1 MTVER
6 HCAIRS
12 SFLDGA
18 QRRTRNP
25 DTGTVRVSGFRVRA
39 FSAPRNDH
47 VFNCQTAWASIIAR
61 IFSGAGYAVTSF
73 VPRKHE
79 GDGAPGGATIVR
91 SGPCKAR
98 PGAVR
103 KTPRWRAMRR
113 PRLPLL
119 PPWLRVLGEAHGG
132 RSAPESQAPGGGL
145 IVAAGRSSR
154 HRPGAGETSS
164 PGRGR
169 RIRSHPHDAS

>member
-1 MTVER
+1 MAGTSPAMTVER

-18 QRRTRNP
+18 QR
-25 DTGTVRVSGFRVRA
+25 A
-39 FSAPRNDH
+39 LSAPRNDH

-73 VPRKHE
+73 VPRKRE

-91 SGPCKAR
+91 FVPRSLSRDA
-98 PGAVR
+98 GAS
-103 KTPRWRAMRR
+103 WRAIAASSLLRR
-113 PRLPLL
+113 AALCENRPLL
-119 PPWLRVLGEAHGG
+119 PPWLRVFGEAHGG
-132 RSAPESQAPGGGL
+132 RAAPESQAPGGRL

-154 HRPGAGETSS
+154 RRPGAGETSS